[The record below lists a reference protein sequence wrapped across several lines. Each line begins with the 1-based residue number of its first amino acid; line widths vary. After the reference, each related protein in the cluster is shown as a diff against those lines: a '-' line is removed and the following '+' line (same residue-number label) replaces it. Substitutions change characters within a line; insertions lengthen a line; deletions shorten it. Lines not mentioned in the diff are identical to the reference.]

1 MRRYPGNQRPPPPHS
16 AYYKRLSGT
25 VFKKKGLN
33 NPITLEKTSV
43 RELWTNDYLVTEKT
57 DGMRFILFVYRDQLF
72 RADRLG
78 NTQPVPGITYRLQDR
93 RDEVVLDAEYVKDND
108 GQERY
113 YIFDALKLK
122 NDYVYR
128 NPLDVRLRKIDTF
141 LRTTGWGDRFQ
152 VKPMWPM
159 ARLDYVLGVYLPKAP
174 HLSDGLIFTPKRQGY
189 QGRFKTYKWKPPIL
203 NSIDFKVNR
212 NNQLCVRGGKP
223 VEEIDPNEV
232 QRFRWRHGIPSRVEF
247 VGECVFKNDTWELIR
262 LRRDKD
268 DGNAFRTYQS
278 VKRSIETPVDLHFI
292 RTFDTTLHLP
302 NVEDR
307 DMTQLEK
314 DRGGTYV
321 EREIRFGSGGETKYF
336 DTNIGKDKFDAL
348 IRCIPELEDPI
359 ESTSYSFQEYR
370 KEVFETYEEYV
381 FKRKVEHVDRGPYRI
396 AYAFEIPIAPF
407 VVPVDAVVRHKKRY
421 TCSFNLFR
429 IDATIVNGNSYEF
442 EIELYHG
449 TTLGMVQ
456 RIIDRVSSGR
466 YTPHMFF
473 LDELYDIDLAVED
486 KDIRPFVDA
495 KYKLTYEQVKA
506 VADTN
511 ANLLIAK
518 LDNGSFF
525 TYRTTA
531 WLYWKAGEMNHQRL
545 RDACERRLR
554 QQQDELE
561 DMLGQYHF
569 ELNHKKTYND
579 EASDDLFVAI
589 VNLLGKENITE
600 DRLRSINTLEAL
612 VRLVVYNDSIPVFDT
627 TASKMERLKF

>member
-1 MRRYPGNQRPPPPHS
+1 MYQSPND
-16 AYYKRLSGT
+16 YYKILNGS
-25 VFKKKGLN
+25 VFKKQGLN

-43 RELWTNDYLVTEKT
+43 RTLWTRDYLVTEKT
-57 DGMRFILFVYRDQLF
+57 DGMRYILFIYRDQLF

-78 NTQPVPGITYRLQDR
+78 NTQPVPGITYRLNR
-93 RDEVVLDAEYVKDND
+93 REQVVLDAEYIKDND

-113 YIFDALKLK
+113 YIFDALKLQD
-122 NDYVYR
+122 DYVYG
-128 NPLDVRLRKIDTF
+128 NPLDVRLRKIGTF
-141 LRTTGWGDRFQ
+141 LRYARWGDRFQ
-152 VKPMWPM
+152 VKPMWTM
-159 ARLDYVLGVYLPKAP
+159 GRLDYVLGVYLPKAP

-189 QGRFKTYKWKPPIL
+189 KGKFKTYKWKPPIL

-232 QRFRWRHGIPSRVEF
+232 QRFRWRHGIPAGVEF
-247 VGECVFKNDTWELIR
+247 VGECVFKNGTWELIR

-268 DGNAFRTYQS
+268 DGNALRTYQS

-302 NVEDR
+302 NVRDR

-348 IRCIPELEDPI
+348 IRCIPELQDPI
-359 ESTSYSFQEYR
+359 ESTSYSFREYR
-370 KEVFETYEEYV
+370 KEVFKTYEEYV
-381 FKRKVEHVDRGPYRI
+381 FKRKVDHDDRGPYRI
-396 AYAFEIPIAPF
+396 AYAFEIPIDAF

-421 TCSFNLFR
+421 TSSFELFR

-442 EIELYHG
+442 EIELYDN
-449 TTLGMVQ
+449 TTLEMIQ
-456 RIIDRVSSGR
+456 PIIDRVLSGR

-495 KYKLTYEQVKA
+495 KYTLTYEQVKE
-506 VADTN
+506 VADNNTES
-511 ANLLIAK
+511 LITK
-518 LDNGSFF
+518 LENESFF
-525 TYRTTA
+525 TYKTTA
-531 WLYWKAGEMNHQRL
+531 WLFWKAGVMNHQRL

-561 DMLGQYHF
+561 DMLRQYQF
-569 ELNHKKTYND
+569 ELKHKKRYND
-579 EASDDLFVAI
+579 EVSDDLFVAI
-589 VNLLGKENITE
+589 VNLLGNENITE

-612 VRLVVYNDSIPVFDT
+612 VRLVHDDSIPVFDT
-627 TASKMERLKF
+627 TASKMEQLKF

>member
-1 MRRYPGNQRPPPPHS
+1 MRRHPQNQRSPPSHS
-16 AYYKRLSGT
+16 TYYKRLSGT
-25 VFKKKGLN
+25 VFKKRGLN
-33 NPITLEKTSV
+33 NPITLEKTYV
-43 RELWTNDYLVTEKT
+43 RTLWTSDYLVTEKT
-57 DGMRFILFVYRDQLF
+57 DGMRYILFIFRDQLF

-78 NTQPVPGITYRLQDR
+78 NTQPVTGITYRLQDR

-113 YIFDALKLK
+113 YIFDALKLQG
-122 NDYVYR
+122 DYVYG
-128 NPLDVRLRKIDTF
+128 NPLDVRLRKIGAF
-141 LRTTGWGDRFQ
+141 LRSTGWGDRFQ
-152 VKPMWPM
+152 VKPMWAM
-159 ARLDYVLGVYLPKAP
+159 ARIDYVLGVYLPKAP

-203 NSIDFKVNR
+203 NSIDFKVNL
-212 NNQLCVRGGKP
+212 NNQLCVRGGQP

-247 VGECVFKNDTWELIR
+247 VGECVFKNGRWKLIR

-268 DGNAFRTYQS
+268 DGNALRTYQS

-302 NVEDR
+302 NVRDR
-307 DMTQLEK
+307 TMTQLEK
-314 DRGGTYV
+314 DMGGTYV

-348 IRCIPELEDPI
+348 IRCIPELQDPA
-359 ESTSYSFQEYR
+359 ESTSYSFRGYR

-381 FKRKVEHVDRGPYRI
+381 FKKKVDHDDRGQYRI
-396 AYAFEIPIAPF
+396 AYAFEFPIAPF
-407 VVPVDAVVRHKKRY
+407 IVPPDAVVRHKKRY
-421 TCSFNLFR
+421 TCSFELFQ
-429 IDATIVNGNSYEF
+429 IDATVVNGNSYEF
-442 EIELYHG
+442 EIELYDN
-449 TTLGMVQ
+449 TTLEMVQ
-456 RIIDRVSSGR
+456 PIIDRVLSGR

-486 KDIRPFVDA
+486 ENIRPFVDA
-495 KYKLTYEQVKA
+495 KYTLTYEQVKT
-506 VADTN
+506 VADSN
-511 ANLLIAK
+511 AESLITK

-531 WLYWKAGEMNHQRL
+531 WLFWKAGEMNDQGL

-561 DMLGQYHF
+561 DMLRQYHW
-569 ELNHKKTYND
+569 ELKNKKRYND
-579 EASDDLFVAI
+579 EAYIDLFVAI
-589 VNLLGKENITE
+589 VNLLGNENITE

-612 VRLVVYNDSIPVFDT
+612 VRLVHDDSIPIFDT
-627 TASKMERLKF
+627 TASKMEQLKF